1 MFCQTFA
8 IILKKSIII
17 IMDKHLY
24 IMIYSFDFKS
34 FSFSEIMTYV
44 TEFNKNIVNWVIGY
58 LEYSV
63 HNLN

>member
-1 MFCQTFA
+1 
-8 IILKKSIII
+8 
-17 IMDKHLY
+17 
-24 IMIYSFDFKS
+24 MIYSFDFRS

-44 TEFNKNIVNWVIGY
+44 NEFNKNIVNWVIGY